1 MRGILRLWWTLR
13 TTARNLWNARVSAV
27 VAAGS
32 IALALVL
39 TTVSLLLGTQTE
51 RLRDH
56 WTGRADITVYLCTRA
71 SVSANCR
78 GAATNEQIQEQE
90 LLIATAPGIETY
102 WFEDR
107 AAAWAAFSERFAG
120 SSILENLDANALPE
134 SYRIKL
140 GSGVER
146 GEFVAALTETLRDAG
161 GVDIVADQR
170 ETLSGFFAVTEKLR
184 LGALGLAALQS
195 SISVAL
201 LTHLLRSSVTKRR
214 KDIRV
219 MGLVGTP
226 RRQIR
231 APFVLEALTVYTI
244 GVLVAG
250 LTISTGLRLAR
261 GFLERTGGSEELL
274 VGTGAALESILVVY
288 LAGLV
293 IGWVTVRLTL
303 RARLRETN

>member
-1 MRGILRLWWTLR
+1 MRGLRRLWWTLR
-13 TTARNLWNARVSAV
+13 TTARNLWNARVSAA

-71 SVSANCR
+71 SISEGCR
-78 GAATNEQIQEQE
+78 GAPTDEQIQDQE
-90 LLIATAPGIETY
+90 LLIAAHPDVETY

-107 AAAWAAFSERFAG
+107 AEAWAVFTERFTG

-140 GSGVER
+140 GGGVNRE
-146 GEFVAALTETLRDAG
+146 EFVRDLAGSLRAVG
-161 GVDIVADQR
+161 GVDIIQDQR
-170 ETLSGFFAVTEKLR
+170 ETLSGFFAVTEKIR
-184 LGALGLAALQS
+184 IGALGLAVLQS

-201 LTHLLRSSVTKRR
+201 LAHLLRSSIAKRR

-231 APFVLEALTVYTI
+231 APFVLEAMTVYTA
-244 GVLVAG
+244 GVVAAVAVVSAG
-250 LTISTGLRLAR
+250 LNLTR
-261 GFLERTGGSEELL
+261 GFLERTGGSEALL
-274 VGTGAALESILVVY
+274 VGTGAALQRMLVVY
-288 LAGLV
+288 LAGLL
-293 IGWVTVRLTL
+293 IGWGTVRLTL
-303 RARLRETN
+303 RARLRDAN